1 MRASSGCNSGLKYQQ
16 MPNTGMTEFSPFPD
30 LYHVGHLAFLQ
41 LLLLIKPNMSHRTI
55 LIIDDHNEIR
65 ENTAEL
71 LSFGG
76 YKTLTAEN
84 GKKGVEIALAEKP
97 DLIVCD
103 IMMPE
108 LDGYG
113 VLHLLRKNPETEDIP
128 LIFLTAKAERSD
140 LRKGMEMGADDY
152 VTKPFEEIEL
162 MNAIESRL
170 RKYDVLHKRY
180 APSGKGLSDLAN
192 DLRANGMMDLNIENY
207 DAETYGKKQLIYAE
221 GKRPRYLY
229 YIIKGKVKGI
239 KIHEDGKEYITDL
252 YSDGDFMGYPSLIGE
267 TNYDDSTVALEETEI
282 IQIPREDFQ
291 EMIHGDIAVATK
303 FIRIITQN
311 VKEKEER
318 LLKLAYSSLRKR
330 VASALVDIHAKFNT
344 GNQNKP
350 IEISRDDIA
359 HYVGTATESLI
370 RTLSDFK
377 AEKLV
382 VISDGKISITDIG
395 KLKNLLY

>member
-1 MRASSGCNSGLKYQQ
+1 
-16 MPNTGMTEFSPFPD
+16 
-30 LYHVGHLAFLQ
+30 
-41 LLLLIKPNMSHRTI
+41 MSQKTI
-55 LIIDDHNEIR
+55 LIIDDNEDIR
-65 ENTAEL
+65 DNTAEI
-71 LSFGG
+71 LSLGG
-76 YKTLTAEN
+76 YKTVTAEN
-84 GKKGVEIALAEKP
+84 GKKGVEAALTEKP

-113 VLHLLRKNPETEDIP
+113 VLHLLRKNPETENIP

-170 RKYDVLHKRY
+170 KKLDILQKKYH
-180 APSGKGLSDLAN
+180 ASGKGLSELAN
-192 DLRANGMMDLNIENY
+192 DMRESGMLKFDLDQYNSELY
-207 DAETYGKKQLIYAE
+207 SKKQLIYAE

-229 YIIKGKVKGI
+229 YVVKGKVKGF
-239 KIHEDGKEYITDL
+239 KTHEDGKEYITDL
-252 YSDGDFMGYPSLIGE
+252 YSDGDFIGYPALIE
-267 TNYDDSTVALEETEI
+267 EKNYDDSATALEESEV

-291 EMIHGDIAVATK
+291 QMIDGDITVAAK

-318 LLKLAYSSLRKR
+318 LLSLAYSSLRKR
-330 VASALVDIHAKFNT
+330 VAKSLVDIHGKFNAE
-344 GNQNKP
+344 GENKP
-350 IEISRDDIA
+350 IEISREDIA

-377 AEKLV
+377 SEKL
-382 VISDGKISITDIG
+382 IEIKDGKISISNLE
-395 KLKNLLY
+395 KLKHLLY